1 MTWLLLLLSAAA
13 FNTQAADTLT
23 AQQQQL
29 KQCNAQA
36 NRNRLLSEARQ
47 DFMAKCMRSHG
58 DGPPRFTAQYSRMAG
73 CSRQASDAGVSEAQR
88 QDFINECLKDSTA
101 AAGGRR

>member
-1 MTWLLLLLSAAA
+1 MTWLVLLLSAAA
-13 FNTQAADTLT
+13 FSTSAADNLT

-36 NRNRLLSEARQ
+36 NRNALLGEARQ

-58 DGPPRFTAQYSRMAG
+58 DAPPRFTAQHSRMAG
-73 CSRQASDAGVSEAQR
+73 CNRQATDAGVGDAQR
-88 QDFINECLKDSTA
+88 QDFINECLKADTA